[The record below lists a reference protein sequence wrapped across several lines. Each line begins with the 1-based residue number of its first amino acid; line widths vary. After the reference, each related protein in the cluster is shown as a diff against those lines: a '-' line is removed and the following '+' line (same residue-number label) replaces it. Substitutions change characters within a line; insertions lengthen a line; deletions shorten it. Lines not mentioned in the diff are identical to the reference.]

1 MHINPPKLEITILI
15 IYFFEP
21 SYERVY
27 FKLHMRYASRVIQ
40 CCFVFLIGCYCVFVS
55 YSIP

>member
-1 MHINPPKLEITILI
+1 MHINPQKLEITILI
-15 IYFFEP
+15 KYFLEP

-40 CCFVFLIGCYCVFVS
+40 CCFDFLIGC
-55 YSIP
+55 